1 MNILLVGSG
10 GREHT
15 LAWKL
20 TQSKLCTNLY
30 IAPGNAGTALCGT
43 NLNIST
49 TDFDQIA
56 SACSRY
62 AIEMLIVGPEDPL
75 VKGITDFIKAK
86 EDLKHIHIIGPS
98 KDAAQLEGSKAFAKR
113 FMTDHGIPTA
123 AFKKFSED
131 NYEEG
136 VNYIKNH
143 PLPVV
148 LKADGLAAGKGVVIC
163 TNHVEALAEF
173 ELMVLRSKFGEAG
186 RKVVIEQFLQGIEMS
201 VFLLTDGINYVLLPE
216 AKDYKRVG
224 EKDTGLNT
232 GGMGAVSPV
241 PFYDEALRQKVVK
254 QIVEPTLA
262 GLQKE
267 KLEYRGFIF
276 LGLMVDNGNP
286 YMIEYNCR
294 MGDPETEVVMP
305 RIKNDLVELLLATS
319 GQRLAGI
326 TVETDAQAAVTVV
339 AVSGGY
345 PGKYETGLPIEGLD
359 TVNIPGSIIF
369 HSGTEKTNGKVLTR
383 GGRVLA
389 VTSFG
394 DNITEAVEQ
403 SNYLLEQ
410 LHFDDMY
417 FRSDIGYEF
426 K

>member
-20 TQSKLCTNLY
+20 TQSKLCTHLY

-43 NLNIST
+43 NLQIST

-56 SACSRY
+56 AACRLHH
-62 AIEMLIVGPEDPL
+62 IKMLIIGPEDPL
-75 VKGITDFIKAK
+75 VMGITDFIRAK
-86 EDLKHIHIIGPS
+86 EGLAHIHIIGPS
-98 KDAAQLEGSKAFAKR
+98 KEAAQLEGSKAFAKR

-123 AFKKFSED
+123 AFEKFSEE

-136 VNYIKNH
+136 IDYIKNH

-163 TNHVEALAEF
+163 KNHVEALAEF

-186 RKVVIEQFLQGIEMS
+186 RKVVIEEFMQGIEMS
-201 VFLLTDGINYVLLPE
+201 VFVLTDGKNYVLLPE

-267 KLEYRGFIF
+267 QLEYRGFIF
-276 LGLMVDNGNP
+276 LGLMVENGNP
-286 YMIEYNCR
+286 RMIEYNCR

-305 RIKNDLVELLLATS
+305 RIKNDLVELLLATAE
-319 GQRLAGI
+319 QRLN
-326 TVETDAQAAVTVV
+326 TVKVETDTQAAATVV

-345 PGKYETGLPIEGLD
+345 PGKYETGLPIEGLE

-369 HSGTEKTNGKVLTR
+369 HSATERNKDKVLTK